1 MSKKVCLTG
10 IKATGMPHLGNY
22 IGAIKPAIDM
32 ANSGLYESYYF
43 IADYHS
49 LVSIHDPKLMKIYT
63 YEVAAAWLAMGLN
76 PKMITLYKQSD
87 VPEIL
92 ELHWMIS
99 CFTIKGLMN
108 RAHAYKAVV
117 QDNEVND
124 RDQDHGVNIGLYTYP
139 ILMAADIMI
148 LNADVVPV
156 GADQLQHIEIARDIA
171 TAFNNNY
178 GNKLKLPKAIVR
190 EGNKLLVGLDGRKM
204 SKSYGNHIPL
214 FSSEKELKKLINR
227 ITTDSSGPLDP
238 KNPDESLIF
247 DFYTE
252 FATAEQV
259 EILRAWYLKGI
270 GWGEAKMELLS
281 VLNKTLAEPREI
293 YAELMANTSKIDK
306 ILEEGAAK
314 VRPQARAMTEDL
326 KHLIGVK

>member
-1 MSKKVCLTG
+1 MSKKICLTG

-22 IGAIKPAIDM
+22 IGAIKPAIEM
-32 ANSGLYESYYF
+32 ANTGLYDSYYF

-49 LVSIHDPKLMKIYT
+49 LVSVHDPKLLKNYS
-63 YEVAAAWLAMGLN
+63 YEVAAAWLAMGLD
-76 PKMITLYKQSD
+76 PQKITLYKQSD
-87 VPEIL
+87 IPEIL

-108 RAHAYKAVV
+108 RAHAYKALV
-117 QDNEVND
+117 QENENLQ
-124 RDQDHGVNIGLYTYP
+124 RDSDHGVNIGLYTYP

-148 LNADVVPV
+148 LAADMVPV

-214 FSSEKELKKLINR
+214 FSSDKDLKKLINR
-227 ITTDSSGPLDP
+227 ITTDSSGPTEP
-238 KNPDESLIF
+238 KKPEESLIF
-247 DFYTE
+247 DFYSE
-252 FATAEQV
+252 FATAEQT
-259 EILRAWYLKGI
+259 EMLRAWYLRGI
-270 GWGEAKMELLS
+270 GWGEAKAELLA
-281 VLNKTLAEPREI
+281 VLNKTLSGPREI
-293 YAELMANTSKIDK
+293 YSDLMANPTQIDR
-306 ILEEGAAK
+306 ILEEGAQK
-314 VRPQARAMTEDL
+314 VRPKAQSLIRDL
-326 KHLIGVK
+326 KHSIGIK

>member
-1 MSKKVCLTG
+1 MSKKICLTG

-32 ANSGLYESYYF
+32 ANTGLYDSYYF

-49 LVSIHDPKLMKIYT
+49 LVSIHDPKLMKTYS
-63 YEVAAAWLAMGLN
+63 YEVAAAWLAMGLD
-76 PKMITLYKQSD
+76 PQKITLYKQSD

-117 QDNEVND
+117 QDNENLK
-124 RDQDHGVNIGLYTYP
+124 RDSDHGINIGLYTYP

-178 GNKLKLPKAIVR
+178 GNKLKLPKGIVR
-190 EGNKLLVGLDGRKM
+190 EGNKLLSGLDGRKM

-214 FSSEKELKKLINR
+214 FSSDKDLKKLINR
-227 ITTDSSGPLDP
+227 ITTDSSGPTEP
-238 KNPDESLIF
+238 KNPEESLIF
-247 DFYTE
+247 DFYSE
-252 FATAEQV
+252 FASLEQT
-259 EILRAWYLKGI
+259 ESLRAWYQRGI

-281 VLNKTLAEPREI
+281 VLNQTLSGPREI
-293 YAELMANTSKIDK
+293 YAELMANSSKIDR

-314 VRPQARAMTEDL
+314 VRPLAQELIRDL
-326 KHLIGVK
+326 KVTIGVK

>member
-1 MSKKVCLTG
+1 
-10 IKATGMPHLGNY
+10 
-22 IGAIKPAIDM
+22 
-32 ANSGLYESYYF
+32 
-43 IADYHS
+43 
-49 LVSIHDPKLMKIYT
+49 
-63 YEVAAAWLAMGLN
+63 
-76 PKMITLYKQSD
+76 MITLYKQSD

-117 QDNEVND
+117 QDNEAND

-227 ITTDSSGPLDP
+227 ITTDSSGPTEP

-259 EILRAWYLKGI
+259 EILRSWYLKGI

-306 ILEEGAAK
+306 ILEEGAAR
-314 VRPQARAMTEDL
+314 VRPQARAMIEGL